1 MQKVENL
8 VDENKELK
16 EIIELKNKDIRELE
30 KSNKVKKET
39 VVKLKSNICERNWE
53 KKIKLVLN

>member
-1 MQKVENL
+1 M
-8 VDENKELK
+8 DENKELK